1 MDIYSVSQTVFLVDS
16 NHEDT
21 SLNVCISWLV
31 NNMWLP
37 FFISSLFLVLLLEV
51 PGFVFSRMLRFCRLD
66 SILIAPLFSIALF
79 EIVSIVIS
87 KLGIFATWVSLC
99 LTCFILVAVFL
110 SCRLIDCSRKAI
122 ATESF
127 FGHSNWVVLFLYF
140 GVAFVVATKIYLLPL
155 DGPSS
160 FIQDS
165 DNSFHLAV
173 IRSFLDV
180 GDFSTFNVGL
190 YHDVSS
196 SSILSIANGFYPAAW
211 HLLAALVASF
221 SGQDV
226 AFAANVTNY
235 AMVLFVFPSSVLLF
249 LKTVFSKDLSIVI
262 AGALVFFAFNSFP
275 WGTLISVSGPL
286 FPNTLGLML
295 VPSCAAI
302 FINFFS
308 DYTKRFNLS
317 YVFAFLLG
325 VFALYF
331 SHPNAVFTMAV
342 LLAPFVVLR
351 FSIWF
356 IEKKQLANS
365 VVPLSVRLIS
375 LTIPSLLIL
384 VIWILCFINPALSNT
399 VSFTWGITASHL
411 QAIVNVMSLSF
422 RLPAGNYLLA
432 VFVAIG
438 FFALLRKKEYSWLC
452 FSYLIAAA
460 IYVVGASTSG
470 FLKHFLAGFWYTD
483 PYRLGACASLMAI
496 PLAAA
501 GLATFSSLSVKVF
514 DRLGYEPWAKFLA
527 CFVCLVFT
535 SCALYI
541 NDFDLPGFG
550 RVYTGLGDYHTCSTL
565 SNDSKRDNLFDPKER
580 LFCKRVAGF
589 LENDDGLIYN
599 NADDGSAF
607 AYPLYDLNLL
617 YRRSAAE
624 MLGNETSDNQLLRLH
639 LDQLATNDDVQRILK
654 ENGIKYILNLD
665 YGGEINDERCY
676 YGYYTWDKWQGIN
689 SIEDSTPG
697 LKLLMSEDDMRLYEI
712 DYSAF
717 G

>member
-1 MDIYSVSQTVFLVDS
+1 
-16 NHEDT
+16 
-21 SLNVCISWLV
+21 
-31 NNMWLP
+31 MWIP
-37 FFISSLFLVLLLEV
+37 FFISSLFLLLLLEV
-51 PGFVFSRMLRFCRLD
+51 PGFALSRMMRFCRLD
-66 SILIAPLFSIALF
+66 SILIAPLFSIALL

-87 KLGIFATWVSLC
+87 KLGIFATWVNLC
-99 LTCFILVAVFL
+99 LICFILAAIFL
-110 SCRLIDCSRKAI
+110 SCKLIDCSRKA
-122 ATESF
+122 AMTESF
-127 FGHSNWVVLFLYF
+127 FGHSNWLILFLYC
-140 GVAFVVATKIYLLPL
+140 GVAFVVATKIFLLPL

-190 YHDVSS
+190 YHDVPS

-235 AMVLFVFPSSVLLF
+235 VMVLFVFPSSVLLF
-249 LKTVFSKDLSIVI
+249 LKTVFRDDLGVVI
-262 AGALVFFAFNSFP
+262 AGALILFAFNSFP

-286 FPNTLGLML
+286 FPNTLGLMF
-295 VPSCAAI
+295 VPACAAI

-308 DYTKRFNLS
+308 GCTKQFTLS
-317 YVFAFLLG
+317 YVFAFLVG
-325 VFALYF
+325 VLTLYF

-342 LLAPFVVLR
+342 LLAPYVVLL
-351 FSIWF
+351 FSSWYIR
-356 IEKKQLANS
+356 KKQHEDSAVS
-365 VVPLSVRLIS
+365 LSVRLIS
-375 LTIPSLLIL
+375 LAIPSLFIL
-384 VIWILCFINPALSNT
+384 GIWIVCFINPALSNT

-411 QAIVNVMSLSF
+411 QAIVNVLSLSF

-432 VFVAIG
+432 IFVAIG
-438 FFALLRKKEYSWLC
+438 FFVLLRNNECSWLC

-460 IYVVGASTSG
+460 IYIVGASSSG
-470 FLKHFLAGFWYTD
+470 FIKHFLAGFWYTD
-483 PYRLGACASLMAI
+483 PYRLGACAGLMAI

-501 GLATFSSLSVKVF
+501 GLATFFSLAVKVF
-514 DRLGYEPWAKFLA
+514 DRLGYELWAKFLA
-527 CFVCLVFT
+527 CAVCLIFIW
-535 SCALYI
+535 CALYI

-550 RVYTGLGDYHTCSTL
+550 RVYTGLGDYHTCSVL
-565 SNDSKRDNLFDPKER
+565 SNDSKRDNLFDPRER
-580 LFCKRVAGF
+580 LFCKRVAEF

-599 NADDGSAF
+599 NADDGSSF

-624 MLGNETSDNQLLRLH
+624 MLGNETSDNQTLRLH
-639 LDQLATNDDVQRILK
+639 LDKLATNGDVKRVLK

-689 SIEDSTPG
+689 SIKDSTPG

-712 DYSAF
+712 DYSTF
-717 G
+717 S

>member
-1 MDIYSVSQTVFLVDS
+1 
-16 NHEDT
+16 
-21 SLNVCISWLV
+21 
-31 NNMWLP
+31 MWIP
-37 FFISSLFLVLLLEV
+37 FFISSLFLLLLLEV
-51 PGFVFSRMLRFCRLD
+51 PGFALSRMMRFCRLD
-66 SILIAPLFSIALF
+66 SILIAPLFSIALL

-87 KLGIFATWVSLC
+87 KLGLFATWVNLC
-99 LTCFILVAVFL
+99 LICFILAAIFL
-110 SCRLIDCSRKAI
+110 SCKLIDCSRKA
-122 ATESF
+122 AMTESF
-127 FGHSNWVVLFLYF
+127 FGHSNWLILFLYC
-140 GVAFVVATKIYLLPL
+140 GVAFVVATKIFLLPL

-190 YHDVSS
+190 YHDVPS

-235 AMVLFVFPSSVLLF
+235 VMVLFVFPSSVLLF
-249 LKTVFSKDLSIVI
+249 LKTVFRDDLGVVI
-262 AGALVFFAFNSFP
+262 AGALILFAFNSFP

-286 FPNTLGLML
+286 FPNTLGLMF
-295 VPSCAAI
+295 VPACVAI

-308 DYTKRFNLS
+308 GCTKQFTLS
-317 YVFAFLLG
+317 YVFAFLVG
-325 VFALYF
+325 VLTLYF

-342 LLAPFVVLR
+342 LLAPYVVLL
-351 FSIWF
+351 FSSWYIR
-356 IEKKQLANS
+356 KKQHEDSAVS
-365 VVPLSVRLIS
+365 LSVRLIS
-375 LTIPSLLIL
+375 LAIPSLFIL
-384 VIWILCFINPALSNT
+384 VIWIVCFINPALSNT

-411 QAIVNVMSLSF
+411 QAIVNVLSLSF

-432 VFVAIG
+432 IFVAIG
-438 FFALLRKKEYSWLC
+438 FFVLLRNNECSWLC

-460 IYVVGASTSG
+460 IYIVGASSSG
-470 FLKHFLAGFWYTD
+470 FIKHFLAGFWYTD
-483 PYRLGACASLMAI
+483 PYRLGACAGLMAI

-501 GLATFSSLSVKVF
+501 GLATFFSLAVKVF
-514 DRLGYEPWAKFLA
+514 DRLGYELWAKFLA
-527 CFVCLVFT
+527 CAVCLIFIW
-535 SCALYI
+535 CALYI

-550 RVYTGLGDYHTCSTL
+550 RVYTGLGDYHTCSVL
-565 SNDSKRDNLFDPKER
+565 SNDSKRDNLFDPRER
-580 LFCKRVAGF
+580 LFCKRVAEF

-599 NADDGSAF
+599 NADDGSSF

-624 MLGNETSDNQLLRLH
+624 MLGNETSDNQTLRLH
-639 LDQLATNDDVQRILK
+639 LDKLATNGDVQRVLK

-689 SIEDSTPG
+689 SIKDSTPG

-712 DYSAF
+712 DYSTF
-717 G
+717 S

>member
-1 MDIYSVSQTVFLVDS
+1 
-16 NHEDT
+16 
-21 SLNVCISWLV
+21 
-31 NNMWLP
+31 MWIP
-37 FFISSLFLVLLLEV
+37 FFISSLFLLLLLEV
-51 PGFVFSRMLRFCRLD
+51 PGFALSRMMRFCRLD
-66 SILIAPLFSIALF
+66 SILIAPLFSIALL

-87 KLGIFATWVSLC
+87 KLGIFATWVNLC
-99 LTCFILVAVFL
+99 LICFILAAIFL
-110 SCRLIDCSRKAI
+110 SCKLIDCSRKA
-122 ATESF
+122 AMTESF
-127 FGHSNWVVLFLYF
+127 FGHSNWLILFMYC
-140 GVAFVVATKIYLLPL
+140 GVAFVVATKIFLLPL

-190 YHDVSS
+190 YHDVPS

-235 AMVLFVFPSSVLLF
+235 VMVLFVFPSSVLLF
-249 LKTVFSKDLSIVI
+249 LKTVFRDDLGVVI
-262 AGALVFFAFNSFP
+262 AGALILFAFNSFP

-286 FPNTLGLML
+286 FPNTLGLMF
-295 VPSCAAI
+295 VPACVAI

-308 DYTKRFNLS
+308 GCTKQFTLS
-317 YVFAFLLG
+317 YVFAFLGG
-325 VFALYF
+325 VLTLYF

-342 LLAPFVVLR
+342 LLAPYVVLL
-351 FSIWF
+351 FSSWYIR
-356 IEKKQLANS
+356 KKQHEDSAVS
-365 VVPLSVRLIS
+365 LSVRLIS
-375 LTIPSLLIL
+375 LAIPSLFIL
-384 VIWILCFINPALSNT
+384 VIWIVCFINPALSNT

-411 QAIVNVMSLSF
+411 QAIVNVLSLSF

-432 VFVAIG
+432 IFVAIG
-438 FFALLRKKEYSWLC
+438 FFVLLRNNECSWLC

-460 IYVVGASTSG
+460 IYIVGASSSG
-470 FLKHFLAGFWYTD
+470 FIKHFLAGFWYTD
-483 PYRLGACASLMAI
+483 PYRLGACAGLMAI

-501 GLATFSSLSVKVF
+501 GLATFFSLAVKVF
-514 DRLGYEPWAKFLA
+514 DRLGYELWAKFLA
-527 CFVCLVFT
+527 CAVCLIFIW
-535 SCALYI
+535 CALYI

-550 RVYTGLGDYHTCSTL
+550 RVYTGLGDYHTCSVL
-565 SNDSKRDNLFDPKER
+565 SNDSKRDNLFDPRER
-580 LFCKRVAGF
+580 LFCKRVAEF

-599 NADDGSAF
+599 NADDGSSF

-624 MLGNETSDNQLLRLH
+624 MLGNETSDNQTLRLH
-639 LDQLATNDDVQRILK
+639 LDKLATNGDVQRVLK

-689 SIEDSTPG
+689 SIKDSTPG

-712 DYSAF
+712 DYSTF
-717 G
+717 S

>member
-1 MDIYSVSQTVFLVDS
+1 
-16 NHEDT
+16 
-21 SLNVCISWLV
+21 
-31 NNMWLP
+31 MWIP
-37 FFISSLFLVLLLEV
+37 FFISSLFLLLLLEV
-51 PGFVFSRMLRFCRLD
+51 PGFALSRMMRFCRLD
-66 SILIAPLFSIALF
+66 SILIAPLFSIALL

-87 KLGIFATWVSLC
+87 KLGIFATWVNLC
-99 LTCFILVAVFL
+99 LICFILAAIFL
-110 SCRLIDCSRKAI
+110 SCKLIDCSRKA
-122 ATESF
+122 AMTESF
-127 FGHSNWVVLFLYF
+127 FGHSNWLILFLYC
-140 GVAFVVATKIYLLPL
+140 GVAFVVATKIFLLPL

-190 YHDVSS
+190 YHDVPS

-235 AMVLFVFPSSVLLF
+235 VMVLFVFPSSVLLF
-249 LKTVFSKDLSIVI
+249 LKTVFRDDLGVVI
-262 AGALVFFAFNSFP
+262 AGALILFAFNSFP

-286 FPNTLGLML
+286 FPNTLGLMF
-295 VPSCAAI
+295 VPACVAI

-308 DYTKRFNLS
+308 GCRKQFTLS
-317 YVFAFLLG
+317 YVFAFLVG
-325 VFALYF
+325 VLTLYF

-342 LLAPFVVLR
+342 LLAPYVVLL
-351 FSIWF
+351 FSSWYIR
-356 IEKKQLANS
+356 KKQHEDSAVS
-365 VVPLSVRLIS
+365 LSVRLIS
-375 LTIPSLLIL
+375 LAIPSLFIL
-384 VIWILCFINPALSNT
+384 VIWIVCFINPALSNT

-411 QAIVNVMSLSF
+411 QAIVNVLSLSF

-432 VFVAIG
+432 IFVAIG
-438 FFALLRKKEYSWLC
+438 FFVLLRNNECSWLC

-460 IYVVGASTSG
+460 IYIVGASSSG
-470 FLKHFLAGFWYTD
+470 FIKHFLAGFWYTD
-483 PYRLGACASLMAI
+483 PYRLGACAGLMAI

-501 GLATFSSLSVKVF
+501 GLATFFSLAVKVF
-514 DRLGYEPWAKFLA
+514 DRLGYELWAKFLA
-527 CFVCLVFT
+527 CAVCLIFIW
-535 SCALYI
+535 CALYI

-550 RVYTGLGDYHTCSTL
+550 RVYTGLGDYHTCSVL
-565 SNDSKRDNLFDPKER
+565 SNDSKRDNLFDPRER
-580 LFCKRVAGF
+580 LFCKRVAEF

-599 NADDGSAF
+599 NADDGSSF

-624 MLGNETSDNQLLRLH
+624 MLGNETSDNQTLRLH
-639 LDQLATNDDVQRILK
+639 LDKLATNGDVQRVLK

-689 SIEDSTPG
+689 SIKDSTPG

-712 DYSAF
+712 DYSTF
-717 G
+717 S

>member
-1 MDIYSVSQTVFLVDS
+1 
-16 NHEDT
+16 
-21 SLNVCISWLV
+21 
-31 NNMWLP
+31 MWIP
-37 FFISSLFLVLLLEV
+37 FFISSLFLLLLLEV
-51 PGFVFSRMLRFCRLD
+51 PGFALSRMMRFCRLD
-66 SILIAPLFSIALF
+66 SILIAPLFSIALL

-87 KLGIFATWVSLC
+87 KLGIFATWVNLC
-99 LTCFILVAVFL
+99 LICFILAAIFL
-110 SCRLIDCSRKAI
+110 SCKLIDCSRKA
-122 ATESF
+122 AMTESF
-127 FGHSNWVVLFLYF
+127 FGHSNWLILFLYC
-140 GVAFVVATKIYLLPL
+140 GVAFVVATKIFLLPL

-190 YHDVSS
+190 YHDVPS

-235 AMVLFVFPSSVLLF
+235 VMVLFVFPSSVLLF
-249 LKTVFSKDLSIVI
+249 LKTVFRDDLGVVI
-262 AGALVFFAFNSFP
+262 AGALILFAFNSFP

-286 FPNTLGLML
+286 FPNTLGLMF
-295 VPSCAAI
+295 VPACVAI

-308 DYTKRFNLS
+308 GCTKQFTLS
-317 YVFAFLLG
+317 YVFAFLVG
-325 VFALYF
+325 VLTLYF

-342 LLAPFVVLR
+342 LLAPYVVLL
-351 FSIWF
+351 FSSWYIR
-356 IEKKQLANS
+356 KKQHEDSAVS
-365 VVPLSVRLIS
+365 LSVRLIS
-375 LTIPSLLIL
+375 LAIPSLFIL
-384 VIWILCFINPALSNT
+384 VIWIVCFINPALSNT

-411 QAIVNVMSLSF
+411 QAIVNVLSLSF

-432 VFVAIG
+432 IFVAIG
-438 FFALLRKKEYSWLC
+438 FFVLLRNNECSWLC

-460 IYVVGASTSG
+460 IYIVGASSSG
-470 FLKHFLAGFWYTD
+470 FIKHFLAGFWYTD
-483 PYRLGACASLMAI
+483 PYRLGACAGLMAI

-501 GLATFSSLSVKVF
+501 GLATFFSLAVKVF
-514 DRLGYEPWAKFLA
+514 DRLGYELWAKFLA
-527 CFVCLVFT
+527 CAVCLIFIW
-535 SCALYI
+535 CALYI

-550 RVYTGLGDYHTCSTL
+550 RVYTGLGDYHTCSVL
-565 SNDSKRDNLFDPKER
+565 SNDSKRDNLFDPRER
-580 LFCKRVAGF
+580 LFCKRVAEF

-599 NADDGSAF
+599 NADDGSSF

-624 MLGNETSDNQLLRLH
+624 MLGNETSDNQTLRLH
-639 LDQLATNDDVQRILK
+639 LDKLATNGDVQRVLK

-689 SIEDSTPG
+689 SIKDSTPG

-712 DYSAF
+712 DYSIF
-717 G
+717 S

>member
-1 MDIYSVSQTVFLVDS
+1 M
-16 NHEDT
+16 
-21 SLNVCISWLV
+21 V
-31 NNMWLP
+31 NSMWSA
-37 FFISSLFLVLLLEV
+37 FFISALFLTLLLEI
-51 PGFVFSRMLRFCRLD
+51 PGFAISRLFRFNRLD
-66 SILIAPLFSIALF
+66 SLLVAPLFSIALL
-79 EIVSIVIS
+79 EIVSIFFS
-87 KLGIFATWVSLC
+87 KFGIYTSWVSLG
-99 LTCFILVAVFL
+99 LSSLLLALIFILVAILERSRNSDVSKLF
-110 SCRLIDCSRKAI
+110 SGRLD
-122 ATESF
+122 
-127 FGHSNWVVLFLYF
+127 WLLLFLYF
-140 GVAFVVATKIYLLPL
+140 GIAFVIATKTYVLPL

-173 IRSFLDV
+173 IRSFVDS
-180 GDFSTFNVGL
+180 GDYSTINVGI
-190 YHDVSS
+190 YHDVTS
-196 SSILSIANGFYPAAW
+196 SSILSIANSFYPAAW
-211 HLLAALVASF
+211 HLLAAIVASF

-226 AFAANVTNY
+226 AFAANATNY
-235 AMVLFVFPSSVLLF
+235 AMLLFIFPSSVLLF
-249 LKTVFSKDLSIVI
+249 LKTVFKEDRGVVI
-262 AGALVFFAFNSFP
+262 AGALVLFSFNSFP

-295 VPSCAAI
+295 VPACAAI
-302 FINFFS
+302 FINFYDS
-308 DYTKRFNLS
+308 DTKRFSLN
-317 YVFAFLLG
+317 YVTAFLVG
-325 VFALYF
+325 VITLCF
-331 SHPNAVFTMAV
+331 SHPNSIFTMAV

-351 FSIWF
+351 FSSWY
-356 IEKKQLANS
+356 IEKQQNANS
-365 VVPLSVRLIS
+365 VVSLSARLIS

-384 VIWILCFINPALSNT
+384 VIWFVCFINPALSNT

-411 QAIVNVMSLSF
+411 QAIVNVLSLSF

-460 IYVVGASTSG
+460 IYIVGASTSG
-470 FLKHFLAGFWYTD
+470 FFKHFLAGFWYTD

-496 PLAAA
+496 SLAAA
-501 GLATFSSLSVKVF
+501 GLATFSSFALKVF
-514 DRLGYEPWAKFLA
+514 DRLGYELWAKFLA
-527 CFVCLVFT
+527 CFVCLIFT
-535 SCALYI
+535 LCALYI

-580 LFCKRVAGF
+580 LFCKRVAEF

-624 MLGNETSDNQLLRLH
+624 MLGNESSDNQMLRLH

-717 G
+717 S

>member
-1 MDIYSVSQTVFLVDS
+1 
-16 NHEDT
+16 
-21 SLNVCISWLV
+21 
-31 NNMWLP
+31 MWIP
-37 FFISSLFLVLLLEV
+37 FFISSLFLLLLLEV
-51 PGFVFSRMLRFCRLD
+51 PGFVLSRMMRFCRLD
-66 SILIAPLFSIALF
+66 SILIAPLFSIALL

-87 KLGIFATWVSLC
+87 KLGIFATWVNLC
-99 LTCFILVAVFL
+99 LISFILAAIFL
-110 SCRLIDCSRKAI
+110 SCRLIDCSRKATM
-122 ATESF
+122 TESF
-127 FGHSNWVVLFLYF
+127 FGHSNWVVLFLYC
-140 GVAFVVATKIYLLPL
+140 GVAFVVATKIFLLPL

-190 YHDVSS
+190 YHDVPS

-235 AMVLFVFPSSVLLF
+235 VMVLFVFPSSVLLF
-249 LKTVFSKDLSIVI
+249 FKTVFRDDLGVVV
-262 AGALVFFAFNSFP
+262 AGALVLFAFNSFP

-286 FPNTLGLML
+286 FPNTLGLMF
-295 VPSCAAI
+295 VPAI

-308 DYTKRFNLS
+308 GCTKQFALS
-317 YVFAFLLG
+317 YVFAFLAG
-325 VFALYF
+325 VLTLYF

-342 LLAPFVVLR
+342 LLAPYVVLR
-351 FSIWF
+351 FSSWYIG
-356 IEKKQLANS
+356 KKQHGDSAVS
-365 VVPLSVRLIS
+365 LSVRLIS
-375 LTIPSLLIL
+375 LAIPSLFIL
-384 VIWILCFINPALSNT
+384 VIWIVCFINPALSNT

-411 QAIVNVMSLSF
+411 QAIVNVLSLSF

-432 VFVAIG
+432 IFVAIG
-438 FFALLRKKEYSWLC
+438 FFVLLRNNECSWLC

-460 IYVVGASTSG
+460 IYIVGASSSG
-470 FLKHFLAGFWYTD
+470 FIKHFLAGFWYTD
-483 PYRLGACASLMAI
+483 PYRLGACAGLMAI

-501 GLATFSSLSVKVF
+501 GLATFFSLAVKVF
-514 DRLGYEPWAKFLA
+514 DRLGYELWAKFLA
-527 CFVCLVFT
+527 CAVCLIFT
-535 SCALYI
+535 WCALYI

-550 RVYTGLGDYHTCSTL
+550 RVYTGLGDYHACSML
-565 SNDSKRDNLFDPKER
+565 SNDSKRDNLFDPRER
-580 LFCKRVAGF
+580 LFCKRVAEF

-624 MLGNETSDNQLLRLH
+624 MLGNETCDNQTLRLH
-639 LDQLATNDDVQRILK
+639 LDKLATNRDVQRILK

-689 SIEDSTPG
+689 SIKDSTPG

-712 DYSAF
+712 DYSSF
-717 G
+717 S

>member
-1 MDIYSVSQTVFLVDS
+1 
-16 NHEDT
+16 
-21 SLNVCISWLV
+21 
-31 NNMWLP
+31 MWIP
-37 FFISSLFLVLLLEV
+37 FFISSLFLLLLLEV
-51 PGFVFSRMLRFCRLD
+51 PGFALSRMMRFCRLD
-66 SILIAPLFSIALF
+66 SILIAPLFSIALL

-87 KLGIFATWVSLC
+87 KLGIFATWVNLC
-99 LTCFILVAVFL
+99 LICFILAAIFL
-110 SCRLIDCSRKAI
+110 SCKLIDCSRKA
-122 ATESF
+122 AMTESF
-127 FGHSNWVVLFLYF
+127 FGHSNWLILFLYC
-140 GVAFVVATKIYLLPL
+140 GVAFVVATKIFLLPL

-190 YHDVSS
+190 YHDVPS

-235 AMVLFVFPSSVLLF
+235 VMVLFVFPSSVLLF
-249 LKTVFSKDLSIVI
+249 LKTVFRDDLGVVI
-262 AGALVFFAFNSFP
+262 AGALILFAFNSFP

-286 FPNTLGLML
+286 FPNTLGLMF
-295 VPSCAAI
+295 VPACVAI

-308 DYTKRFNLS
+308 GCTKQFTLS
-317 YVFAFLLG
+317 YVFAFLVG
-325 VFALYF
+325 VLTLYF

-342 LLAPFVVLR
+342 LLAPYVVLL
-351 FSIWF
+351 FSSWYIR
-356 IEKKQLANS
+356 KKQHEDSAVS
-365 VVPLSVRLIS
+365 LSVRLIS
-375 LTIPSLLIL
+375 LAIPSLFIL
-384 VIWILCFINPALSNT
+384 VIWIVCFINPALSNT

-411 QAIVNVMSLSF
+411 QAIVNVLSLSF

-432 VFVAIG
+432 IFVAIG
-438 FFALLRKKEYSWLC
+438 FFVLLRNNECSWLC

-460 IYVVGASTSG
+460 IYIVGASSSG
-470 FLKHFLAGFWYTD
+470 FIKHFLAGFWYTD
-483 PYRLGACASLMAI
+483 PYRLGACAGLMAI

-501 GLATFSSLSVKVF
+501 GLATFFSLAVKVF
-514 DRLGYEPWAKFLA
+514 DRLGYELWAKFLA
-527 CFVCLVFT
+527 CAVCLIFIW
-535 SCALYI
+535 CALYI

-550 RVYTGLGDYHTCSTL
+550 RVYTGLGDYHTCSVL
-565 SNDSKRDNLFDPKER
+565 SNDSKRDNLFDPRER
-580 LFCKRVAGF
+580 LFCKRVAEF

-599 NADDGSAF
+599 NADDGSSF

-624 MLGNETSDNQLLRLH
+624 MLGNETSDNQTLRLH
-639 LDQLATNDDVQRILK
+639 LDKLATNGDVQRVLK

-689 SIEDSTPG
+689 SIKDSTPG

-712 DYSAF
+712 DYSTF
-717 G
+717 S